1 MHQNLRVRT
10 QQGTKLCRGG
20 FAVTVTVTYW
30 HNRKVSW
37 SQSSSS
43 SLHHPCV
50 LPRLFSL
57 LKSFFSVCVK
67 FAPIG
72 KGNICP
78 RCRPKAKK
86 KLPPNDIDDEVCEA
100 KGARQQGWRRRCWC
114 PYQAG
119 TWCQVGWA
127 GGGHY
132 RTQSPNIGHCCL
144 EIRVLWNTG
153 ILFFLDQNMN
163 SPRLQYCTLPFVTC

>member
-1 MHQNLRVRT
+1 MLLSERATYDHSVAQK
-10 QQGTKLCRGG
+10 TKE
-20 FAVTVTVTYW
+20 
-30 HNRKVSW
+30 
-37 SQSSSS
+37 
-43 SLHHPCV
+43 
-50 LPRLFSL
+50 
-57 LKSFFSVCVK
+57 
-67 FAPIG
+67 
-72 KGNICP
+72 
-78 RCRPKAKK
+78 

-100 KGARQQGWRRRCWC
+100 KGTRQQGWRRRCWC

-127 GGGHY
+127 DGGHY

-163 SPRLQYCTLPFVTC
+163 RPTMQYCSLPLSDMLILI